1 MEFPIDLGFSLVD
14 RYIVTAL
21 GKIKKQFLSDWEV
34 FKKIQFFFSLRIL
47 LESISH
53 LPGERDMLIHHY
65 DNETFSFPLRKKL
78 GKADE
83 SIKSNGAA
91 KNYSLSW

>member
-34 FKKIQFFFSLRIL
+34 FKKIQFFFSLRNYPVGP
-47 LESISH
+47 SH
-53 LPGERDMLIHHY
+53 LPGERDV
-65 DNETFSFPLRKKL
+65 FWKPA
-78 GKADE
+78 KAG
-83 SIKSNGAA
+83 II
-91 KNYSLSW
+91 KNYKISWHSEELEF

>member
-34 FKKIQFFFSLRIL
+34 FKKIQSFFSLRNYPVGP
-47 LESISH
+47 SH
-53 LPGERDMLIHHY
+53 LPGERDVTLNDGVVNDH
-65 DNETFSFPLRKKL
+65 F
-78 GKADE
+78 GK
-83 SIKSNGAA
+83 NT
-91 KNYSLSW
+91 

>member
-34 FKKIQFFFSLRIL
+34 FKKTQFFFSLRNYPVGP
-47 LESISH
+47 SH
-53 LPGERDMLIHHY
+53 LPGERDVCRSEISQ
-65 DNETFSFPLRKKL
+65 TF
-78 GKADE
+78 E
-83 SIKSNGAA
+83 KSYLENR
-91 KNYSLSW
+91 